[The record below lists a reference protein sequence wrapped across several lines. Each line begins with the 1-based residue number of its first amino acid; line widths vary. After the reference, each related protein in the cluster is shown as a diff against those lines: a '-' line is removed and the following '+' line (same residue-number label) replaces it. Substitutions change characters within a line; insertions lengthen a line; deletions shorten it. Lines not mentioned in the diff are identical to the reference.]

1 MLLNRRSILAAAPA
15 AAAATVFGAPAF
27 AQGAPAAAPPASGPQ
42 QAPGFYRYKIGE
54 IEATA
59 INDGV
64 WMRPLADG
72 FVKNAP
78 LDEVKKAQEQA
89 FLPTT

>member
-27 AQGAPAAAPPASGPQ
+27 AQGTPAAAPPASGPQ
-42 QAPGFYRYKIGE
+42 QAPGFYRYKIGD

-59 INDGV
+59 TTVSGCV
-64 WMRPLADG
+64 L
-72 FVKNAP
+72 
-78 LDEVKKAQEQA
+78 
-89 FLPTT
+89 LPTAS